1 MTKLIA
7 AAPQS
12 LGMTPTK
19 PGAFIKEEVI
29 EPSGLSQQQAA
40 KLLGVSRQALSN
52 LLRDKAELTPM
63 MAARIEL
70 VFGVKAETLLR
81 IKAWSDTVEAQRLK
95 HSDKLAN
102 LRSVTG
108 TGEKNATRADEPVLT

>member
-1 MTKLIA
+1 
-7 AAPQS
+7 
-12 LGMTPTK
+12 
-19 PGAFIKEEVI
+19 
-29 EPSGLSQQQAA
+29 
-40 KLLGVSRQALSN
+40 
-52 LLRDKAELTPM
+52 M

-81 IKAWSDTVEAQRLK
+81 IKAWSDTLEAQRLK
-95 HSDKLAN
+95 HSDTLAN